1 MPERFSIL
9 WSVFNSYPPLT
20 SEQTEAQ
27 RGQIICSRSHSWY
40 MGVRVPSE
48 TFLINTPI
56 LQMGKLRLLRGRNL
70 SHKQASSRLS
80 LWLVELRRASCPKSP
95 SVWAPQAHAM
105 PVAT

>member
-27 RGQIICSRSHSWY
+27 RGQIICSRSHNWY

-48 TFLINTPI
+48 TSLINTPI
-56 LQMGKLRLLRGRNL
+56 LQIGKLRLLRGRNL
-70 SHKQASSRLS
+70 SHKQVSSRLS
-80 LWLVELRRASCPKSP
+80 LWHVEPRRASCPEFP
-95 SVWAPQAHAM
+95 SARAPQTHAM
-105 PVAT
+105 PVAI